1 LRYKKDLSPERLEEM
16 ATDLYEAAEICA
28 RLDEKM
34 TKLKAS
40 EKRNPILK

>member
-1 LRYKKDLSPERLEEM
+1 M
-16 ATDLYEAAEICA
+16 ATDLYDAAEICA

-40 EKRNPILK
+40 EKRHPILK